1 MTKPLDHVREPQQSD
16 RKLSVADWREIFRT
30 VKELVNISVAA
41 PLTKSVSAGAILL
54 ALAGTLLPP
63 GKKGEILYHDGEHW
77 VVLPVPTWDAVLYFD
92 FDTTELPMWVETTD
106 YCPSTT
112 TGAPTTT
119 TA

>member
-41 PLTKSVSAGAILL
+41 PLTKTVSAGEILL

-63 GKKGEILYHDGEHW
+63 GKKGEILYYDGEHW
-77 VVLPVPTWDAVLYFD
+77 VTLPVPAWNERAKTSSFGLMNGRPKYQRSVVVPFRVVGLRR
-92 FDTTELPMWVETTD
+92 
-106 YCPSTT
+106 
-112 TGAPTTT
+112 
-119 TA
+119 